1 MFKRQKHLPD
11 GHDYGIEGENVL
23 FDPLLLTEVVG
34 EEVPLQSLNWWQRKK
49 YPLRPVISKLLFFFN
64 LFLIGA

>member
-23 FDPLLLTEVVG
+23 FDPLLLTEMVG
-34 EEVPLQSLNWWQRKK
+34 EEVPPEVCTGGRGRNILYSL
-49 YPLRPVISKLLFFFN
+49 
-64 LFLIGA
+64 

>member
-11 GHDYGIEGENVL
+11 GHDYGVEGENVL

-34 EEVPLQSLNWWQRKK
+34 GEVPPESLNWWQRKK
-49 YPLRPVISKLLFFFN
+49 YPLCPLISNLLLFFKIYF
-64 LFLIGA
+64 